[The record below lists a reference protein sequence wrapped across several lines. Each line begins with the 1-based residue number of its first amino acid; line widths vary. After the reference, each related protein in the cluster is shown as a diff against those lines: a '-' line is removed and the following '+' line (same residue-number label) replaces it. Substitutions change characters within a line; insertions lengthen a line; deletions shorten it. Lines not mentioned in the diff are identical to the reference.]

1 MRPRALIAEDE
12 PALRGEVRQAL
23 ERLWPE
29 LDICAEVE
37 DGLEAARVIEEK
49 HPDVLFLD
57 IAMPGMDGLEVARR
71 ASGRSHVVFITAF
84 DEHAVAAFEEGA
96 IDFLVKPLSDERLR
110 RTVARLQAR
119 IGEAPPML
127 ESLLAELRKALEGRR
142 RRLRWISVL
151 EGRELR
157 FVTTDEVLFFRSDHK
172 YTAAVTREREHLV
185 SRPLKQLLEELD
197 PDAFWRVHRS
207 YVVNLR
213 AILSVQKLGG
223 GALEIVLRD
232 HPERIPV
239 SHPYAHRFRQM

>member
-1 MRPRALIAEDE
+1 MTPRALIAEDE
-12 PALRGEVRQAL
+12 PALRAEVRQAL

-37 DGLEAARVIEEK
+37 DGLEATRVIEEQ

-84 DEHAVAAFEEGA
+84 DEHAVPAFEEGA
-96 IDFLVKPLSDERLR
+96 IDFLVKPLSVERLR
-110 RTVARLQAR
+110 RTVVRLQAR
-119 IGEAPPML
+119 IGEAPAML
-127 ESLLAELRKALEGRR
+127 EPLLAELRETLQKR
-142 RRLRWISVL
+142 RRLRWISIL

-157 FVTTDEVLFFRSDHK
+157 FVTTEEILFFRSDHK
-172 YTAAVTREREHLV
+172 YTAAVTRDREHLV
-185 SRPLKQLLEELD
+185 SQTLKQLVEELD

-207 YVVNLR
+207 YVVAVR
-213 AILSVQKLGG
+213 AILSVRRLAGG
-223 GALEIVLRD
+223 GMEILLRD

-239 SHPYAHRFRQM
+239 SQAYAHRFRHR